1 MISQKNFFTQLFRVF
16 KSGLFALLFV
26 TSFSACAQKAAS
38 ANIRYNNSREIKTK
52 GMEKNI
58 LYYINEYRASI
69 GLSPLQ
75 LISTANEQATKHSVE
90 MANRSTPFGHD
101 GFDARI
107 DNITKKL
114 GFVHA
119 SAENV
124 AYGKL
129 TAKEV
134 VDLWLNSPGHKK
146 NIEGNYALTGIGVAK
161 DENGLVFYTQ
171 IFLRK

>member
-1 MISQKNFFTQLFRVF
+1 MNSPKNFFAQLVHLV
-16 KSGLFALLFV
+16 KPGLFVLMLII
-26 TSFSACAQKAAS
+26 SLSACAQKAVHPTIS
-38 ANIRYNNSREIKTK
+38 YDNSRDVDTK
-52 GMEKNI
+52 EMVKNI
-58 LYYINEYRASI
+58 LYYINQYRASI
-69 GLSPLQ
+69 GLPALQ
-75 LISTANEQATKHSVE
+75 MISEASVEATKHSVE
-90 MANRSTPFGHD
+90 MANRTTTFGHD
-101 GFDARI
+101 GYDERI
-107 DNITKKL
+107 DNIVKKI

-146 NIEGNYALTGIGVAK
+146 NIEGNYALTGIGTAK
-161 DENGLVFYTQ
+161 DTDGVVYYTQ